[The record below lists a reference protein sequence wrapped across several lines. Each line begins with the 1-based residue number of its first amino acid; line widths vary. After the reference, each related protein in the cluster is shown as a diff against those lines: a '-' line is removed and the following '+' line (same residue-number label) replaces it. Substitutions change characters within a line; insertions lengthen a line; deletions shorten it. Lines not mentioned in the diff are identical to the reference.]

1 MNNRK
6 ATFAKR
12 QRELDQAERARA
24 RESRRATRGAAPKDG
39 NKGPQIDW
47 GEGVNLGE
55 AEALPDGVVVPPSR
69 YDDLPSGVTAAEGDA
84 EAGDA
89 AGEPAA
95 AEHPAAGHPAP
106 APAAKAVA
114 PARRP

>member
-24 RESRRATRGAAPKDG
+24 REARRSTRGAAAKDG
-39 NKGPQIDW
+39 AGAKGPQIDW

-55 AEALPDGVVVPPSR
+55 ADALPDGVVVPPPR
-69 YDDLPSGVTAAEGDA
+69 DEPGAPRPVTSGDGDA
-84 EAGDA
+84 DA
-89 AGEPAA
+89 DGAGEP
-95 AEHPAAGHPAP
+95 EQP
-106 APAAKAVA
+106 
-114 PARRP
+114 